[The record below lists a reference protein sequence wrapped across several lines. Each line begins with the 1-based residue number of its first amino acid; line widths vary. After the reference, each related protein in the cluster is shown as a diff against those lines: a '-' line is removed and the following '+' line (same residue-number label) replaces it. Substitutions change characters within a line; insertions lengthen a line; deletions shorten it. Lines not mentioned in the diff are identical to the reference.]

1 MFLFFFYFLFFFN
14 LEISA
19 DSDYSHKI
27 VRCLPLGRKAMTNL
41 VYKKAETL
49 LLTKIRIYLAMVF
62 SVAMDVMVGCESWTI
77 KKVEH

>member
-1 MFLFFFYFLFFFN
+1 MADSFIKFCKPHDDKADLSYMCYYVRYVTSLPNLLRVFFFFFSFS

-41 VYKKAETL
+41 D
-49 LLTKIRIYLAMVF
+49 
-62 SVAMDVMVGCESWTI
+62 SV
-77 KKVEH
+77 